1 MGEGVGGEEAV
12 GGAGGVNGQD
22 ADLARKV
29 FARMHVME
37 GSGEIGGFGAGDDVL
52 GCWVFFGAA
61 AAIVVVAEEEVVFE
75 NGEDFVGELVNVGRV

>member
-12 GGAGGVNGQD
+12 GGTGGVNGED
-22 ADLARKV
+22 ADLAREV

-37 GSGEIGGFGAGDDVL
+37 GSGEIGGFGVGEEVL
-52 GCWVFFGAA
+52 GCWVFVGAGAA
-61 AAIVVVAEEEVVFE
+61 VVVVAEEEVVFE